1 MDRNKWRQRAQSL
14 SGGEKTKLLLCSAL
28 LKDYDLLI
36 LDEPTNHLDM
46 ESCAWLEEF
55 AARQSK
61 PMLIISHDRYF
72 LDNTANR
79 IWELTPQGLKVYEGN
94 YSAYRDQKE
103 IEQRSV
109 TREYQKQQARIQHLK
124 QVIYERKGWYESAH
138 KSAGQ
143 NDFYRSKAKKHA
155 GVLKAK
161 ERELAR
167 IEAERIDKPRKE
179 VSPAF
184 EVINKGVSGQKL
196 PPYLVKGKGITKAFG
211 QKVLFE
217 DAAFNI
223 KRRINCP
230 YRAKRN
236 G

>member
-1 MDRNKWRQRAQSL
+1 M
-14 SGGEKTKLLLCSAL
+14 
-28 LKDYDLLI
+28 
-36 LDEPTNHLDM
+36 
-46 ESCAWLEEF
+46 
-55 AARQSK
+55 RQSK
-61 PMLIISHDRYF
+61 NPMLIISHDRYF
-72 LDNTANR
+72 LDNMVNR

-184 EVINKGVSGQKL
+184 EVINKGVSDKSFRPTL
-196 PPYLVKGKGITKAFG
+196 
-211 QKVLFE
+211 
-217 DAAFNI
+217 
-223 KRRINCP
+223 
-230 YRAKRN
+230 
-236 G
+236 